1 MSGLIAEMV
10 KTFGKNQKVGGLESR
25 SGQDIFCLKNVDTF
39 TRTSVC
45 ELKMN
50 TVAQAQLTVQTN
62 ILKHKNFI
70 RNYWNF
76 EKFESITK
84 IASPLYNT
92 AWLLPKFFLI
102 EYRVLYSIEIPAMD
116 QRKDHFPRILSKNFA
131 NLHWIIKLGF

>member
-10 KTFGKNQKVGGLESR
+10 KTFGKNQKVGDLESP
-25 SGQDIFCLKNVDTF
+25 SGRDIFCLKNFDTF

-50 TVAQAQLTVQTN
+50 TVAKTQLTFQMLTAQTN

-76 EKFESITK
+76 EKFKSTTK
-84 IASPLYNT
+84 LASPLYNT
-92 AWLLPKFFLI
+92 AWLLPKFFFI
-102 EYRVLYSIEIPAMD
+102 
-116 QRKDHFPRILSKNFA
+116 
-131 NLHWIIKLGF
+131 